1 MLLAAI
7 DVQAQKID
15 ERLTSLLPSAN
26 DMQRARDARE
36 GLQID
41 TAAVMQQ
48 INVRFNSDCTVKS
61 FSAFAMLKE
70 GADCPSA
77 LLQKLGVEIREKIGR
92 MLILNIPAESLLD
105 IGDIDE
111 IESVS
116 ADQMTHIMNNQAGR
130 RAGFRRLLRWRG
142 LWRTACL
149 RPIPA
154 RGLSWAS
161 LTKASTSITLPSA
174 MPTALRV

>member
-1 MLLAAI
+1 MKKLFTILVIMLLAAI

-26 DMQRARDARE
+26 DMQRARDARK

-48 INVRFNSDCTVKS
+48 INVRFNSDCTVRS

-77 LLQKLGVEIREKIGR
+77 LLQKLGVEIRERIGR
-92 MLILNIPAESLLD
+92 MRVI
-105 IGDIDE
+105 
-111 IESVS
+111 
-116 ADQMTHIMNNQAGR
+116 MTSR
-130 RAGFRRLLRWRG
+130 
-142 LWRTACL
+142 
-149 RPIPA
+149 
-154 RGLSWAS
+154 
-161 LTKASTSITLPSA
+161 STSENSA
-174 MPTALRV
+174 LTVL